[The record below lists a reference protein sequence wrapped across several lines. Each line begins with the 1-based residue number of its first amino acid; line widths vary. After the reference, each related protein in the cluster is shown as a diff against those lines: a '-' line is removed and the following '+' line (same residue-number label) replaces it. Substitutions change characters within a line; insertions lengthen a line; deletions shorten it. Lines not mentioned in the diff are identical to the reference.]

1 MSHCTVLD
9 LCHTL
14 TVIAAVVMIQC
25 DVITSQNGV
34 FFAPFIFFIDFENF
48 AICWLEKI
56 QQKSKGKF
64 LKSKL
69 IFFYE
74 IYF

>member
-34 FFAPFIFFIDFENF
+34 FFAPFIFFIDFENCKEMVSTITTITI
-48 AICWLEKI
+48 ATE
-56 QQKSKGKF
+56 
-64 LKSKL
+64 
-69 IFFYE
+69 
-74 IYF
+74 